1 MSAVDKS
8 TGKENKIIITN
19 DKGRLSVEE
28 IQRMINEAEKYK
40 DEDDKQRERISA
52 KNSLESYAFNMKS
65 TMEDDK
71 VKDKITEQECE
82 EVISKCKEVIDW
94 IDKNQTAEKEEFDAQ
109 QKDLE
114 RICAKLA
121 TLTVNY

>member
-8 TGKENKIIITN
+8 TGKKNKMTIT
-19 DKGRLSVEE
+19 KGCFSAEE
-28 IQRMINEAEKYK
+28 IQRMVNEAEKYK
-40 DEDDKQRERISA
+40 DEDDKQRERIAA

-65 TMEDDK
+65 TME
-71 VKDKITEQECE
+71 VKDKVSEQERE

-94 IDKNQTAEKEEFDAQ
+94 IDENQTAEKEEFDAQ

-114 RICAKLA
+114 KVCAKMT
-121 TLTVNY
+121 TLTFCNN